1 MPISKTTLKYYGIP
15 AAVALVLIII
25 VLAVPINPRTQPTEA
40 PSPTQQ
46 PIPTIVLPTKVFTS
60 PTPGPSPT
68 PYPVPTFTGADSNQE
83 IPQPLFELGAQKTTL
98 RRQTPLTQP
107 FGVITFDY
115 ENDSFIVQLSATG
128 TEEDFFTWL
137 QNTYPSIPAEQ
148 FAFE

>member
-1 MPISKTTLKYYGIP
+1 MNISRTTLKYYGIP

-25 VLAVPINPRTQPTEA
+25 VLAAPINPRTQTTTTPTPA
-40 PSPTQQ
+40 DRT
-46 PIPTIVLPTKVFTS
+46 IPTIVLPTKVFTS

-98 RRQTPLTQP
+98 RRQTPLTQS
-107 FGVITFDY
+107 FGTITFDY
-115 ENDSFIVQLSATG
+115 ENDSFIVELSATG